1 MSLISVI
8 LSLINYKMHKNRS
21 RWFRVDESDKDNC
34 GKQLRRLIERK
45 EIIQRTRNEDAVGR
59 V

>member
-1 MSLISVI
+1 
-8 LSLINYKMHKNRS
+8 MHKNRS